1 MDLLWD
7 YLQASDIV
15 VDNIVSKAE
24 SIDKDI
30 FMIDGINYKKAFA
43 NYIWELIYFGNLQK
57 KNNKQK
63 LKEN

>member
-1 MDLLWD
+1 MDLLWN

-15 VDNIVSKAE
+15 VDTIISKAE

-30 FMIDGINYKKAFA
+30 FIIDGINYKKAFA

-57 KNNKQK
+57 KTIRQE
-63 LKEN
+63 LKKN